1 MTPLKKLLTV
11 LLFIIVFINSGQIFA
26 QEPSPAKWR
35 ISAGFGQYSAKIGLP
50 DFTAIHP
57 GFLLGASYQYN
68 KNTRHQ
74 LRQQMNLTGIY
85 HAHFQTAIQLYT
97 EFQYEWHFNDRI
109 FLAPLGLGGGYL
121 ASFADMEGFEWNGT
135 QYVNENFPLRNN
147 FLVSLGPTLGFKPSW
162 SIVGYPFSLLFG
174 YRMQVQGIIVQT
186 TVPMVVYSS
195 WQLSAAIS
203 F

>member
-1 MTPLKKLLTV
+1 MTPLKKTLTV
-11 LLFIIVFINSGQIFA
+11 LLFFVVYLNSVQIFA
-26 QEPSPAKWR
+26 QESTSTKWR

-57 GFLLGASYQYN
+57 GFVLGASYQYN
-68 KNTRHQ
+68 KNIRHQ

-97 EFQYEWHFNDRI
+97 ELQYEWHFNDRI
-109 FLAPLGLGGGYL
+109 FLAPLGFGGGYL
-121 ASFADMEGFEWNGT
+121 ASFADMQGFEWDGT
-135 QYVNENFPLRNN
+135 QYVNESFPLRNN

-162 SIVGYPFSLLFG
+162 SRAGYPVSLIFG
-174 YRMQVQGIIVQT
+174 YRMQIQGIIVQT